1 MVLCELKNWKVAG
14 FYQNTAEFE
23 RGAELGNELAA
34 TTDYIDATVPGNVY
48 LDLKKNGVIP
58 DPFFDMNS
66 INCEW
71 VANRD
76 WTYKTTFMLD
86 SSARGKRIFLNFAG
100 IDYEA
105 LIYLNEK
112 RIGEHKGMF
121 TPCILEI
128 TDNVRY
134 DGDNV
139 LKVILRAA
147 PFEYGQIGH
156 TSKMSTQKAR
166 FTYKWDFCTRL
177 INIGLYDKVTVEA
190 FSNAIIT
197 YYKAIP
203 QYNDDWQIKFAV
215 ETDAISTEKL
225 VAVFGLYDGNKC
237 IEKQFQMNMGFFD
250 TVFDLEG
257 FKPRIWFPNGY
268 GEQPLYDAYISI
280 VRNGEVLDSKS
291 FKLGFRTLEYLKPEV
306 VYQKN
311 PLPYLPVINGKRIY
325 IKGVNMVPLF
335 ELYGA
340 ETKEDYRKILE
351 LAKNAGINLIR
362 VWGGGFIEREMF
374 YELCDEMGIMVWQ
387 EFIQSSSGMDN
398 VPSIEPEYLKLLAK
412 TSLHAIKV
420 KRNHISL
427 TFWSGGN
434 ELCDRKFIDC
444 PDRNNHPVGF
454 DDENISMLA
463 ELVEKNNSEVQFLP
477 SSSSGGVS
485 FLDIENPAE
494 NHDVHGPWQYFPEEN
509 YYQMYNNSHCLLQ
522 SEFGCPGLS
531 SLDTLKTFMSDE
543 HLKVKTASN
552 DLVWR
557 HHGEW
562 WDSYDFREKKLFGDF
577 YEDELENYILISQYL
592 QGEGIR
598 YAIES
603 NRRRT
608 WENCGCIVWQF
619 NEPWPNVQCT
629 NIIEY
634 GNKPKMAY
642 DFLKAS
648 YRRIFPCLKYNNIW
662 YNQGDTFNGSVY
674 VINEDA
680 KTDAILLAEVLF
692 DDVLLISKRQN
703 IILNS
708 ESPNKAFDISF
719 KIPQNAAVFKVKLL
733 LEFDGKKEINEY
745 LFFVK
750 GADGF
755 ISKKSAINEI
765 KTFCFN
771 K

>member
-1 MVLCELKNWKVAG
+1 MVLCEFKNWKLAG

-34 TTDYIDATVPGNVY
+34 TTDYMDATVPGNVY

-76 WTYKTTFMLD
+76 WVYKTVFSLD
-86 SSARGKRIFLNFAG
+86 ENVKGKRIVLNFAG

-121 TPCILEI
+121 TPCVLEI
-128 TDNVRY
+128 TESVKY
-134 DGDNV
+134 DSENV
-139 LKVILRAA
+139 LKVILKAA
-147 PFEYGQIGH
+147 PFEYGQIGR

-166 FTYKWDFCTRL
+166 FTYKWDFSTRL
-177 INIGLYDKVTVEA
+177 INIGLYDKVTLEA
-190 FSNAIIT
+190 FSDAKIS

-203 QYNDDWQIKFAV
+203 TYNNNWSIKFAV
-215 ETDAISTEKL
+215 EADVKSTDNL
-225 VAVFGLYDGNKC
+225 VAVFGLHTGKNL
-237 IEKQFQMNMGFFD
+237 IEKKIEMNSNCVE
-250 TVFDLEG
+250 TVFDLNG
-257 FKPRIWFPNGY
+257 FEPELWWPNGY
-268 GEQPLYDAYISI
+268 GEQPLYDAYVSI
-280 VRNGEVLDSKS
+280 VKDGIVLDSKN
-291 FKLGFRTLEYLKPEV
+291 FKLGFRKLEYAKPDA

-311 PLPYLPVINGKRIY
+311 PLSYLPVINGKRIY

-335 ELYGA
+335 QLYGA
-340 ETKEDYRKILE
+340 ETKEDYRAMLT
-351 LAKNAGINLIR
+351 LAKDAEINLIR

-398 VPSIEPEYLKLLAK
+398 VPSVDPEYLKLLAK

-420 KRNHISL
+420 KRNHVSL
-427 TFWSGGN
+427 SFWSGGN

-463 ELVEKNNSEVQFLP
+463 DLVANNNSEVQFLP

-485 FLDIENPAE
+485 FLDSSNPEE
-494 NHDVHGPWQYFPEEN
+494 NHDVHGPWQYFPEEH
-509 YYQMYNNSHCLLQ
+509 YYQMYNDSHCLLQ

-531 SLDTLKTFMSDE
+531 SLETLKTFMSDE
-543 HLKVKTASN
+543 HLKVKTALN

-562 WDSYDFREKKLFGDF
+562 WDSYDFREQKLFGDF
-577 YEDELENYILISQYL
+577 SEDELPDYILISQYL
-592 QGEGIR
+592 QGEGLR

-603 NRRRT
+603 NRRRL

-642 DFLKAS
+642 NFLKNS
-648 YRRIFPCLKYNNIW
+648 YRRTFPCLKYNNIW
-662 YNQGDTFNGSVY
+662 YNQGDTFTGSAY
-674 VINEDA
+674 VINEDSA
-680 KTDAILLAEVLF
+680 TDAVLSVEVLSL
-692 DDVLLISKRQN
+692 DNVLISKCQN
-703 IILNS
+703 VNIDS
-708 ESPNKAFDISF
+708 ECSKRICDISF
-719 KIPQNAAVFKVKLL
+719 EIPSDSFAFKVNLVL
-733 LEFDGKKEINEY
+733 DFGDKKEKNEY
-745 LFFVK
+745 LFFVR
-750 GADGF
+750 DTNGF
-755 ISKKSAINEI
+755 IPKETALREIEKISA
-765 KTFCFN
+765 N